1 MKEEELEPKELEP
14 APINVA
20 RASNKELHNTPISSK
35 NSSTITKEMLKREK
49 RIILTINSTEK
60 DKGAVFVGINGHAY
74 NIPRDKPVEVPESVV
89 AALKEA
95 KIKEYHIKLD
105 FKGGDKPDVTT
116 QEVSR
121 FGFSSSPAPEPEKA
135 DIKKA

>member
-20 RASNKELHNTPISSK
+20 RATNKELHNTPISSK
-35 NSSTITKEMLKREK
+35 NSSTMTKEMLKREK
-49 RIILTINSTEK
+49 RYILTINSTEK

-74 NIPRDKPVEVPESVV
+74 NIPRDTPVSVPESVIEC
-89 AALKEA
+89 LKEA

-105 FKGGDKPDVTT
+105 LKGGDKPDVTT

-121 FGFSSSPAPEPEKA
+121 FGFSSAPAPEPEKVET
-135 DIKKA
+135 KKA